1 MAGEKREGDF
11 SCSAKFLL
19 SLNKIRCGSAES
31 ILRAVEITVSMRNEL
46 HIRRQLI
53 QPYRGA
59 LLVAE
64 PFLDEGCF
72 RRAVIC
78 LAEYSEKGA
87 VGFVLNSPTRYRL
100 NELLEG
106 MDGIPSIPVYCGGP
120 VGTDHL
126 FFLHDI
132 ASLPGAVE
140 VATGLFAN
148 GDFDMLLDFL
158 KSDEGVRRHVKFLV
172 GYSGWSPGQLE
183 GELKQE
189 AWAVTAMQSP
199 GRCLAAMDESF
210 WRETVRGMGE
220 GYLLWLNT
228 PQEPSLN

>member
-1 MAGEKREGDF
+1 MHV
-11 SCSAKFLL
+11 
-19 SLNKIRCGSAES
+19 ES
-31 ILRAVEITVSMRNEL
+31 F
-46 HIRRQLI
+46 HIRRRVM
-53 QPYRGA
+53 PPHRGA

-87 VGFVLNSPTRYRL
+87 VGFVLNSPTRYVL
-100 NELLEG
+100 SELLEG
-106 MDGIPSIPVYCGGP
+106 ENDIPSIPVFCGGP

-140 VATGLFAN
+140 VSTGLFAN

-158 KSDEGVRRHVKFLV
+158 RSDSTVQKHVKFLI
-172 GYSGWSPGQLE
+172 GYSGWSAGQLD

-189 AWAVTAMQSP
+189 SWAVTTMSSP
-199 GRCLAAMDESF
+199 GDCLAAEGDAF
-210 WRETVRGMGE
+210 WREIVKGMGD
-220 GYLLWLNT
+220 GYKLWLNS
-228 PQEPSLN
+228 PQETSLN

>member
-1 MAGEKREGDF
+1 MPP
-11 SCSAKFLL
+11 
-19 SLNKIRCGSAES
+19 
-31 ILRAVEITVSMRNEL
+31 
-46 HIRRQLI
+46 H
-53 QPYRGA
+53 RGA

-87 VGFVLNSPTRYRL
+87 VGFVLNSPTRYVLR
-100 NELLEG
+100 ELLEG
-106 MDGIPSIPVYCGGP
+106 ENDIPSIPVFCGGP

-140 VATGLFAN
+140 VSTGLFAN

-158 KSDEGVRRHVKFLV
+158 RSDSTVQKHVKFLI
-172 GYSGWSPGQLE
+172 GYSGWAAGQL
-183 GELKQE
+183 G
-189 AWAVTAMQSP
+189 
-199 GRCLAAMDESF
+199 
-210 WRETVRGMGE
+210 
-220 GYLLWLNT
+220 N
-228 PQEPSLN
+228 

>member
-1 MAGEKREGDF
+1 MH
-11 SCSAKFLL
+11 
-19 SLNKIRCGSAES
+19 IES
-31 ILRAVEITVSMRNEL
+31 L

-53 QPYRGA
+53 VPHRGA

-87 VGFVLNSPTRYRL
+87 VGFVLNSPTHSHL
-100 NELLEG
+100 NELLGGEG
-106 MDGIPSIPVYCGGP
+106 PIPSIPVYCGGP

-140 VATGLFAN
+140 VASGLFAN
-148 GDFDMLLDFL
+148 GDFDMLLDFMR
-158 KSDEGVRRHVKFLV
+158 SDEGVCRHVKFLI
-172 GYSGWSPGQLE
+172 GYSGWSPGQLD
-183 GELKQE
+183 GELRQE
-189 AWAVTAMQSP
+189 SWAVTTMQSP
-199 GRCLAAMDESF
+199 ASCLAATDDSF
-210 WRETVRGMGE
+210 WRETVRSMGE
-220 GYLLWLNT
+220 GYRLWLNS

>member
-1 MAGEKREGDF
+1 MPP
-11 SCSAKFLL
+11 
-19 SLNKIRCGSAES
+19 
-31 ILRAVEITVSMRNEL
+31 
-46 HIRRQLI
+46 H
-53 QPYRGA
+53 RGA

-87 VGFVLNSPTRYRL
+87 VGFVLNSPTRYVLR
-100 NELLEG
+100 ELLEG
-106 MDGIPSIPVYCGGP
+106 ENDIPSIPVFCGGP

-132 ASLPGAVE
+132 ASDSTVQ
-140 VATGLFAN
+140 
-148 GDFDMLLDFL
+148 
-158 KSDEGVRRHVKFLV
+158 KHVKFLI
-172 GYSGWSPGQLE
+172 GYSGWSAGQLD

-189 AWAVTAMQSP
+189 SWAVTTMTSP
-199 GRCLAAMDESF
+199 GDCLAAEGDAF
-210 WRETVRGMGE
+210 WREIVKGMGD
-220 GYLLWLNT
+220 GYKLWLNS

>member
-1 MAGEKREGDF
+1 MH
-11 SCSAKFLL
+11 
-19 SLNKIRCGSAES
+19 IES
-31 ILRAVEITVSMRNEL
+31 L

-53 QPYRGA
+53 EPHRGA

-87 VGFVLNSPTRYRL
+87 VGFVLNSPTQYHL
-100 NELLEG
+100 DELLEG
-106 MDGIPSIPVYCGGP
+106 VGHIPSIPVYYGGP

-140 VATGLFAN
+140 VAPGLFAN
-148 GDFDMLLDFL
+148 GDFDMLLDFMR
-158 KSDEGVRRHVKFLV
+158 SDESVCRHVKFLI
-172 GYSGWSPGQLE
+172 GYSGWSPGQLD
-183 GELKQE
+183 GELRQE
-189 AWAVTAMQSP
+189 SWAVTTMQSAAS
-199 GRCLAAMDESF
+199 CLAATDDTF
-210 WRETVRGMGE
+210 WRETVRSMGE
-220 GYLLWLNT
+220 GYRLWLNS

>member
-1 MAGEKREGDF
+1 MRLGRVQTENFVSVCFCAR
-11 SCSAKFLL
+11 L
-19 SLNKIRCGSAES
+19 SLSVNKIRCGSAEPM
-31 ILRAVEITVSMRNEL
+31 LRAVEITGSMRNEL
-46 HIRRQLI
+46 HIRRQVI

-72 RRAVIC
+72 RRAVVC

-106 MDGIPSIPVYCGGP
+106 MDGIPSVPVYCGGP

-158 KSDEGVRRHVKFLV
+158 KSDEVSGSTRRGVEARGV
-172 GYSGWSPGQLE
+172 GGDGY
-183 GELKQE
+183 
-189 AWAVTAMQSP
+189 AVARP
-199 GRCLAAMDESF
+199 LLGRNGRILLARDGAGHG
-210 WRETVRGMGE
+210 RGVFVVAE
-220 GYLLWLNT
+220 H
-228 PQEPSLN
+228 PARAFA